1 MNESPGQG
9 EEELERAIEE
19 AEAEILV
26 VGCGGAGGNTVS
38 RILEAGIEGAENVA
52 VNTDAQDLLHTSANR
67 KVLIGRE
74 VTGGLGAGND
84 PKLGKKAAVESK
96 NSLKELLQGK
106 DMVFVTCGLGGG
118 TGTGASP
125 VIADIASG
133 FGALTVGVVT
143 LPLEVEGR
151 RRSENAKRGL
161 RELRKTVDASV
172 IIPDDNILKIA
183 PDLPIGE
190 AFRAADEIL
199 MSTIKGVT
207 ELITEPGL
215 INLDFADVRTVLQD
229 GGISQ
234 VGMGESDD
242 EDRALEAAEEALE
255 NPLLETEVSEA
266 EEALVNVTGPLDM
279 SLDEAEIIAD
289 RVSVEVGPGINIVW
303 GARVSEEL
311 KNSVRVM
318 VLIPGA
324 SSPYDRGLEIERKEA
339 KQKLEKKIKIIEK
352 QPKEE

>member
-1 MNESPGQG
+1 MNKSPGQS
-9 EEELERAIEE
+9 EDELERAIEE

-38 RILEAGIEGAENVA
+38 RILEAEIESVENVA
-52 VNTDAQDLLHTSANR
+52 VNTDAQDLLHTSADE
-67 KVLIGRE
+67 KILIGRE

-84 PKLGKKAAVESK
+84 PEKGKEAAEESK
-96 NSLKELLQGK
+96 DLLKELLQGK

-118 TGTGASP
+118 TGTGAIP
-125 VIADIASG
+125 VVADIASG

-161 RELRKTVDASV
+161 KELRKAADASV

-183 PDLPIGE
+183 PDLPLGE
-190 AFRAADEIL
+190 AFRTADEIL
-199 MSTIKGVT
+199 MSTMRGVT
-207 ELITEPGL
+207 ELITKPGL

-234 VGMGESDD
+234 VGMGESDI
-242 EDRALEAAEEALE
+242 EDRALKAAEEALE
-255 NPLLETEVSEA
+255 SPLLETEVSEA
-266 EEALVNVTGPLDM
+266 EEALVNIIGPPDM
-279 SLDEAEIIAD
+279 SLDEAEIVAD
-289 RVSVEVGPGINIVW
+289 KVSIEIGPGANIVW
-303 GARVSEEL
+303 GARVSEKL

-318 VLIPGA
+318 VLIPEA

-339 KQKLEKKIKIIEK
+339 KQKLEKK
-352 QPKEE
+352 